1 MGELLPLF
9 AVFAGLSAIVVVSAT
24 MLARC
29 ADRIGESP
37 WVGRS
42 LAGLVLLAGATSLPE
57 LTVSWT
63 SVRIEAGDL
72 AVGGLI
78 GSSLVNLLI
87 LAIVDLSTSS
97 KGGAFSRTAAVH
109 AFAAACSI
117 LVTGVV
123 LVSLF
128 VTQDVTWTYLR
139 MGPGS
144 IAIVLVYMGLLRL
157 IYLDQRENQPIAT
170 ATEATPPAMSMA
182 WAVIGFTAAAA
193 VIFFAGPHLARN
205 SEQIA
210 AKTGMGQTFFGTVF
224 VAAVTSLPEAVAT
237 WTAVRI
243 GAVDLAIGNILGSN
257 TFNMLVLAVCD
268 LATPQSLMSLA
279 SPAHQ
284 LTAAAA
290 MTVTSVVSMGLLY
303 RPNRKWRVIEPDAWL
318 VILLVIG
325 SFALIYGR
333 DR

>member
-1 MGELLPLF
+1 MSELIPLL
-9 AVFAGLSAIVVVSAT
+9 AVFVGLSAIVVVSAIV
-24 MLARC
+24 LAKC

-63 SVRIEAGDL
+63 AVQIGAGDL

-87 LAIVDLSTSS
+87 LAVVDLFTTS

-123 LVSLF
+123 LVGLM
-128 VTQDVTWTYLR
+128 VAETVDWTYLR
-139 MGPGS
+139 LGPGS
-144 IAIVLVYMGLLRL
+144 IAIVIVYVGLLRL
-157 IYLDQRENQPIAT
+157 IYFDQRENLPITT
-170 ATEATPPAMSMA
+170 ATEATPPAMSMT
-182 WAVIGFTAAAA
+182 WAVIGFTLAAA

-237 WTAVRI
+237 ITAVRI
-243 GAVDLAIGNILGSN
+243 GAIDLAIGNILGSN
-257 TFNMLVLAVCD
+257 TFNMLVLAICD
-268 LATPQSLMSLA
+268 LATTDSLMSIA

-290 MTVTSVVSMGLLY
+290 IVVTSVVSMGLLY
-303 RPNRKWRVIEPDAWL
+303 RPERKWRVIEPDAWL
-318 VILLVIG
+318 VILLVLG

-333 DR
+333 

>member
-1 MGELLPLF
+1 MGDVFHLF
-9 AVFAGLSAIVVVSAT
+9 AIFVGLSTVVAAAAT
-24 MLARC
+24 VLASC

-37 WVGRS
+37 LVGRS

-57 LTVSWT
+57 LTVGWT
-63 SVRIEAGDL
+63 SVRIGAGDL

-87 LAIVDLSTSS
+87 LGIVDLLTSS
-97 KGGAFSRTAAVH
+97 RGGAFSRTAAIH
-109 AFAAACSI
+109 AFSAACSV

-123 LVSLF
+123 LVSLI
-128 VTQDVTWTYLR
+128 VTQQVTWEFLR
-139 MGPGS
+139 LGPGS
-144 IAIVLVYMGLLRL
+144 IAVIITYLALLRL
-157 IYLDQRENQPIAT
+157 IYLDQQVGLSAIAPN
-170 ATEATPPAMSMA
+170 ELSPVKMSMRR
-182 WAVIGFTAAAA
+182 AVIGFAIAAA
-193 VIFFAGPHLARN
+193 VIFVAGPYLARN

-210 AKTGMGQTFFGTVF
+210 EKTGMGETFFGTVF

-257 TFNMLVLAVCD
+257 TFNMLILAFID
-268 LATPQSLMSLA
+268 LATPRSLMSLA

-284 LTAAAA
+284 LTAGAAIV
-290 MTVTSVVSMGLLY
+290 VTSVVSMGLLY
-303 RPNRKWRVIEPDAWL
+303 RPERKWRVIEPDAWL
-318 VILLVIG
+318 VILLVLG

-333 DR
+333 E